1 MEKNIQEHSL
11 MISVMETANSNGRMA
26 ENITANGTKENNME
40 QAYIRML
47 MEKIVA
53 VNGKMENV
61 LNGSIDYSFRRR
73 SI

>member
-1 MEKNIQEHSL
+1 MEKNIQGHSL
-11 MISVMETANSNGRMA
+11 MISVMEMENSNGRMA
-26 ENITANGTKENNME
+26 ENITANGTKENNMG